1 MADVLDRPRRPVPPR
16 RDPREMLEPLLDDLM
31 RTLGFERAVVLLY
44 DEERAALAGSF
55 GVGVPDPMA
64 REVVIPLAQSD
75 DPIVTAL
82 RGGVPQRIPDATS
95 DPRIFSGVREILGR
109 AKLGPIVAAPLG
121 SPSQR
126 ALAGKDGTAA
136 ANSGWGA

>member
-55 GVGVPDPMA
+55 GIGVSDPVA
-64 REVVIPLAQSD
+64 RELVIPLAETD
-75 DPIVTAL
+75 DPIAVAM
-82 RGGVPQRIPDATS
+82 RGGLPQRIAELE
-95 DPRIFSGVREILGR
+95 RELERSRKPGR
-109 AKLGPIVAAPLG
+109 
-121 SPSQR
+121 
-126 ALAGKDGTAA
+126 
-136 ANSGWGA
+136 